1 MSAPDSTA
9 SLMTRGWQ
17 SLQVYRHPRARVMLF
32 LGFSS
37 GLPLLLVFGT
47 LSVWLREAGVE
58 RSTIGFISW
67 VALAYGFKWVWSP
80 LVDKLPVPLLT
91 RRLGRRRSWLLL
103 SQLGVMAGLVG
114 MAFSDPAQGLATL
127 VGLAVLVAFASA
139 TQDIAI
145 DAFRI
150 ESADTRM
157 QGALAATYMVGY
169 RLAMILASAGV
180 LWLADW
186 VAPGEGGYDPHAWSV
201 AYLAMAAAMLVGL
214 VTTLVVDEP
223 AVPPNDSEVE
233 QAGAHRIRR
242 AAWLP
247 RWAAD
252 LLEWLWRAVVS
263 PFADFLRRYRWQAV
277 LLLALIASYRISDIV
292 LGVIANV
299 FYIDLGFTK
308 TEIADVTK
316 VFGIVMTLVGAALG
330 GVLVSRF
337 GVMRILFV
345 GGLLAAATNL
355 LFSLLAQAGPDI
367 GLLMLVVAADNLS
380 AGLASAAFVAYLSG
394 LTNVAYSATQYA
406 LFSSVMLLFP
416 KFIGGFSGVMVE
428 QLGYPGFFLLTAAMG
443 LPVLLLVALAWRL
456 VPVNGE
462 DRLGS

>member
-9 SLMTRGWQ
+9 SLLTRGWQ

-150 ESADTRM
+150 ESAETRM

-186 VAPGEGGYDPHAWSV
+186 VAPSEGGYDPHAWSV

-406 LFSSVMLLFP
+406 LFSSVMLIFP

>member
-1 MSAPDSTA
+1 MPVSQPIA
-9 SLMTRGWQ
+9 SLLTRGWN

-80 LVDKLPVPLLT
+80 LVDKLPIPWLT
-91 RRLGRRRSWLLL
+91 RSLGRRRAWLLL
-103 SQLGVMAGLVG
+103 SQLAVAAGLVG
-114 MAFSDPAQGLATL
+114 MAFSDPQQGLPLL
-127 VGLAVLVAFASA
+127 VGLAVLVAFSSA

-150 ESADTRM
+150 ESAETRM

-180 LWLADW
+180 LWIADW
-186 VAPGEGGYDPHAWSV
+186 AGGGEGYHPDAWRL
-201 AYLAMAAAMLVGL
+201 AYLLMAASMGVGL
-214 VTTLVVDEP
+214 VTTLLVDEP
-223 AVPPNDSEVE
+223 AEPPNDNEVE
-233 QAGAHRIRR
+233 RAGARRIRQWR
-242 AAWLP
+242 GLPIWL
-247 RWAAD
+247 AD

-308 TEIADVTK
+308 TQIADVTK
-316 VFGIVMTLVGAALG
+316 VFGILMTLVGAALG
-330 GVLVSRF
+330 GVLVSRL
-337 GVMRILFV
+337 GVMRMLFI

-355 LFSLLAQAGPDI
+355 FFALLAQSGPRI
-367 GLLMLVVAADNLS
+367 GLLMAVVAADNLS

-416 KFIGGFSGVMVE
+416 KFVGGFSGVLVE
-428 QLGYPGFFLLTAAMG
+428 KLGYPGFFLLTAAMG
-443 LPVLLLVALAWRL
+443 VPVLLLVAAAWRW
-456 VPVNGE
+456 VPVNGGN
-462 DRLGS
+462 DGT